1 MSEAARRGQ
10 LSRARRRWPEQ
21 TLRRVAVRATRTY
34 YHGGGFVILDKHAA
48 WTIVLTS
55 LSFIRCKDA
64 LYYQS
69 VGVELSVV
77 LTLLYAPFAVRR

>member
-21 TLRRVAVRATRTY
+21 TLRRAAVRATRT

-48 WTIVLTS
+48 WIIVLTS
-55 LSFIRCKDA
+55 LSLQRC
-64 LYYQS
+64 L
-69 VGVELSVV
+69 V
-77 LTLLYAPFAVRR
+77 LPKCWR